1 MQRCYIHGLHQLPVE
16 KHFAFGGSD
25 GKVHVRD
32 YVGMEPE
39 KVFDGHSDEVHVITS
54 TANGK
59 YIISGSGDKTIRAWD
74 ISTLKQLSVLKA
86 SDKMISNI
94 HLTPNDE
101 FLVCDSGVGNIGI
114 WKVPQSLRE

>member
-1 MQRCYIHGLHQLPVE
+1 
-16 KHFAFGGSD
+16 
-25 GKVHVRD
+25 
-32 YVGMEPE
+32 MEPE